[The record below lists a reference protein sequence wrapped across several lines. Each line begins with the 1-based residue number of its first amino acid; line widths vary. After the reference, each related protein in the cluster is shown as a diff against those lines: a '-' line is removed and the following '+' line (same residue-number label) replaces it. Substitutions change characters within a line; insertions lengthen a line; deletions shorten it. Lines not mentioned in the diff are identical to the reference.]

1 MLTHV
6 AEIEDLYEGWMDA
19 GKSKKE
25 HVFDNKSTH
34 RMGTL
39 TCYLQF

>member
-19 GKSKKE
+19 GKRKKRE
-25 HVFDNKSTH
+25 NARKNMCLITNQHTEWA
-34 RMGTL
+34 L
-39 TCYLQF
+39 